1 MCAFSQVIDGEEEFF
16 LVTKKKEVLWLS
28 NTKNFDILKTT
39 QIQYTYTLTP
49 DAEKNN
55 DWEMQARLELE
66 MPIPGGEAVPCTPG
80 AQSAAASV
88 DGQSDDDWQ
97 SVPGGDVEPS
107 TPPLVPIPE

>member
-55 DWEMQARLELE
+55 DWEMQAAAY
-66 MPIPGGEAVPCTPG
+66 EA
-80 AQSAAASV
+80 S
-88 DGQSDDDWQ
+88 
-97 SVPGGDVEPS
+97 
-107 TPPLVPIPE
+107 